1 MSDFFEGMAE
11 IFEVEVSKISSEFE
25 LHSGEAAWDSLA
37 IVSTI
42 ALADDCFNVM
52 LEGKAD
58 IQNET
63 QDLKVVVVPDLN
75 TGTATL
81 LYTFIN
87 PVVGLT
93 SFLTQYFLKTPL
105 AKSTTQ
111 EFRVQGTWKDPKV
124 NKVDASKEPETKP

>member
-1 MSDFFEGMAE
+1 
-11 IFEVEVSKISSEFE
+11 
-25 LHSGEAAWDSLA
+25 
-37 IVSTI
+37 
-42 ALADDCFNVM
+42 M

-58 IQNET
+58 IQHET